1 MRYDLLYVNGVYKT
15 VGTRLSVKTD
25 AMKVTY
31 ELKKTKSYQ
40 QTPKTPIIKQLKVKP
55 RESLLKKELPAVK
68 LIFVRKFI
76 CH

>member
-15 VGTRLSVKTD
+15 VGRRLSVKTD

-40 QTPKTPIIKQLKVKP
+40 QTPKTPIIK
-55 RESLLKKELPAVK
+55 
-68 LIFVRKFI
+68 
-76 CH
+76 